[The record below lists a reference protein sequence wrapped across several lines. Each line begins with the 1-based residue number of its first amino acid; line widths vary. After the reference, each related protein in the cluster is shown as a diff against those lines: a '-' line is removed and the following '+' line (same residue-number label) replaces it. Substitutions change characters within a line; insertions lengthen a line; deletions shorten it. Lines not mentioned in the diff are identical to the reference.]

1 MEEYKIL
8 IIDDDELVGVSL
20 KKALKKIGYDAY
32 LCQDPNEIN
41 SMINEIDP
49 DLILLDIYL
58 SEDVNGID
66 VLKSLVN
73 SYKQIPIVMIT
84 GYADVQ
90 IAVNAMK
97 IGAKDFLLKPVD
109 MEQLK
114 FILEKNL
121 EPVKLRKQVL
131 KLQQLLQEGPVITR
145 DYFGK
150 SEKIQKVLNLAE
162 KFAQTDNT
170 TILIEGESGTG
181 KEVMAKFI
189 HSMSPRRQGPFI
201 TVNCG
206 AIPKELAESE
216 LFGYEKGAFTGAAS
230 KTKLG
235 KFELADNGTLLLDE
249 IGELPLDLQVK
260 LLRVLQEKK
269 FFRLGGE
276 KEVAVNVRII
286 AATNRNLEK
295 EVEEKRFREDLFYRL
310 NVGKIY
316 LPPLRERKE
325 DIPLLATMF
334 IEEICNSCNIEV
346 KNIESS
352 ALNFLKEV
360 TWKGNIR
367 ELRNAIERA
376 IILSNGNTIKFEDFS
391 FLKEYD
397 DYVEE
402 LKYSDDDLEEFND
415 TDDVIF
421 NNDNITLS
429 DYHLSIPKN
438 GITIDQVMK
447 DLIVETLKLT
457 KGNQLK
463 AAKILGLS
471 RAKLR
476 YRIEQLKIDLK
487 QFN

>member
-20 KKALKKIGYDAY
+20 KKALVKIGYSAF

-41 SMINEIDP
+41 QAIKEFDP

-58 SEDVNGID
+58 SDEINGID
-66 VLKSLVN
+66 VLKNLIAN
-73 SYKQIPIVMIT
+73 HKQIPVVMIT

-97 IGAKDFLLKPVD
+97 IGAKDFLLKPID
-109 MEQLK
+109 IEQLK

-131 KLQQLLQEGPVITR
+131 KLQQLLQDGPAITR
-145 DYFGK
+145 EYFGK
-150 SEKIQKVLNLAE
+150 SDTIRKVLDLAE

-216 LFGYEKGAFTGAAS
+216 LFGYEKGAFTGAAA

-249 IGELPLDLQVK
+249 IGELSLDLQVK

-269 FFRLGGE
+269 FYRLGGE

-286 AATNRNLEK
+286 AATNRTLEK
-295 EVEEKRFREDLFYRL
+295 EVEEKRFREDLYYRL

-325 DIPLLATMF
+325 DIPLLVTMF
-334 IEEICNSCNIEV
+334 LDEICKNCNIEV
-346 KNIESS
+346 KSIESE
-352 ALNFLKEV
+352 ALDFLKELK
-360 TWKGNIR
+360 WKGNIR
-367 ELRNAIERA
+367 ELHNAVERA
-376 IILSNGNTIKFEDFS
+376 IILSNGNTIKLEDFS

-397 DYVEE
+397 EYVKSNSKQTKDKENQQEE
-402 LKYSDDDLEEFND
+402 NNFQLKVPETGVSYNQFLKSLIEQTLDIAAGDLN
-415 TDDVIF
+415 
-421 NNDNITLS
+421 
-429 DYHLSIPKN
+429 
-438 GITIDQVMK
+438 
-447 DLIVETLKLT
+447 
-457 KGNQLK
+457 K
-463 AAKILGLS
+463 AAKMLDINVTKLKKLIEELDINHKLS
-471 RAKLR
+471 
-476 YRIEQLKIDLK
+476 
-487 QFN
+487 N

>member
-1 MEEYKIL
+1 MEEYRIL

-20 KKALKKIGYDAY
+20 KKALIKIGYSAF
-32 LCQDPNEIN
+32 LCQNPDEIN
-41 SMINEIDP
+41 QSIKDFDP

-58 SEDVNGID
+58 GDDVNGID
-66 VLKSLVN
+66 ILKNLITSH
-73 SYKQIPIVMIT
+73 KQIPVVMIT

-97 IGAKDFLLKPVD
+97 IGAKDFLLKPID

-131 KLQQLLQEGPVITR
+131 KLQQLLHEGTAITR
-145 DYFGK
+145 EYFGK
-150 SEKIQKVLNLAE
+150 SDKIQKILDLAE
-162 KFAQTDNT
+162 KFAQADNT

-249 IGELPLDLQVK
+249 IGELSLDLQVK

-269 FFRLGGE
+269 FYRLGGE

-295 EVEEKRFREDLFYRL
+295 EVEEKRFREDLYYRL

-316 LPPLRERKE
+316 LPPLRERNE
-325 DIPLLATMF
+325 DIPLLVTMF
-334 IEEICNSCNIEV
+334 LDEICKSCNIET
-346 KNIESS
+346 KTIESQ
-352 ALNFLKEV
+352 ALNFLK
-360 TWKGNIR
+360 TLRWKGNIR
-367 ELRNAIERA
+367 ELHNAVERA
-376 IILSNGNTIKFEDFS
+376 IILSSGNNIKLEDFS
-391 FLKEYD
+391 FLKEYYEYISCNSKD
-397 DYVEE
+397 VQVN
-402 LKYSDDDLEEFND
+402 SND
-415 TDDVIF
+415 INLSL
-421 NNDNITLS
+421 NN
-429 DYHLSIPKN
+429 
-438 GITIDQVMK
+438 VMK
-447 DLIVETLKLT
+447 NYIE
-457 KGNQLK
+457 K
-463 AAKILGLS
+463 A
-471 RAKLR
+471 
-476 YRIEQLKIDLK
+476 LKISNGDLVNASNLLELNQTK
-487 QFN
+487 LKKLIDELNIDISQFES

>member
-20 KKALKKIGYDAY
+20 KKALIKIGYSAF

-41 SMINEIDP
+41 QVIKEFDP

-58 SEDVNGID
+58 SDEINGID
-66 VLKSLVN
+66 VLKNIIASH
-73 SYKQIPIVMIT
+73 KQIPVVMIT

-97 IGAKDFLLKPVD
+97 IGAKDFLLKPID
-109 MEQLK
+109 IEQLK

-131 KLQQLLQEGPVITR
+131 KLQQLLQDGPAITR
-145 DYFGK
+145 EYFGK
-150 SEKIQKVLNLAE
+150 SDTIRKVLDLAE

-189 HSMSPRRQGPFI
+189 HTMSPRRQGPFI

-216 LFGYEKGAFTGAAS
+216 LFGYEKGAFTGAAA

-249 IGELPLDLQVK
+249 IGELSLDLQVK

-269 FFRLGGE
+269 FYRLGGE
-276 KEVAVNVRII
+276 KEVSVNVRII

-295 EVEEKRFREDLFYRL
+295 EVEEKRFREDLYYRL

-325 DIPLLATMF
+325 DIPLLVTMF
-334 IEEICNSCNIEV
+334 LDEICKNCNIEV
-346 KNIESS
+346 KSIESE
-352 ALNFLKEV
+352 ALDFLKELK
-360 TWKGNIR
+360 WKGNIR
-367 ELRNAIERA
+367 ELHNAVERA
-376 IILSNGNTIKFEDFS
+376 IILSNGNTIKLDDFS
-391 FLKEYD
+391 FLREVD
-397 DYVEE
+397 DYIKPNNKKNKVEE
-402 LKYSDDDLEEFND
+402 NKSSQNNFELKIPNEGISYNTIMKTVIEKTLQIAEGDLN
-415 TDDVIF
+415 
-421 NNDNITLS
+421 
-429 DYHLSIPKN
+429 
-438 GITIDQVMK
+438 
-447 DLIVETLKLT
+447 
-457 KGNQLK
+457 K
-463 AAKILGLS
+463 AAKMLDITV
-471 RAKLR
+471 AKL
-476 YRIEQLKIDLK
+476 KK
-487 QFN
+487 QMDELEIKL

>member
-1 MEEYKIL
+1 MEEYRIL

-20 KKALKKIGYDAY
+20 KKALIKIGYSAF
-32 LCQDPNEIN
+32 LCQNPDEIN
-41 SMINEIDP
+41 QTIKDFDP

-58 SEDVNGID
+58 SDDVNGID
-66 VLKSLVN
+66 ILKNIIASH
-73 SYKQIPIVMIT
+73 KQIPVVMIT

-97 IGAKDFLLKPVD
+97 IGAKDFLLKPID

-145 DYFGK
+145 EYFGK
-150 SEKIQKVLNLAE
+150 SDKIQKILDLAE

-189 HSMSPRRQGPFI
+189 HSMSLRRQGPFI

-249 IGELPLDLQVK
+249 IGELSLDLQVK

-269 FFRLGGE
+269 FYRLGGE

-295 EVEEKRFREDLFYRL
+295 EVEEKRFREDLYYRL

-316 LPPLRERKE
+316 LPPLRERNE
-325 DIPLLATMF
+325 DIPLLVTMF
-334 IEEICNSCNIEV
+334 LDEICKSCNIET
-346 KNIESS
+346 KTIESE
-352 ALNFLKEV
+352 ALNFLK
-360 TWKGNIR
+360 TLRWKGNIR
-367 ELRNAIERA
+367 ELHNAVERA
-376 IILSNGNTIKFEDFS
+376 IILSSGNNIKLEDFS

-397 DYVEE
+397 EYIPGNSKDAQVNS
-402 LKYSDDDLEEFND
+402 SDTN
-415 TDDVIF
+415 
-421 NNDNITLS
+421 LS
-429 DYHLSIPKN
+429 LN
-438 GITIDQVMK
+438 GVMK
-447 DLIVETLKLT
+447 NHIEKSMKIANGDLVKASNLLELNQTKLK
-457 KGNQLK
+457 
-463 AAKILGLS
+463 
-471 RAKLR
+471 KL
-476 YRIEQLKIDLK
+476 IDELNIDLS
-487 QFN
+487 QFER